1 MLLKTI
7 ILLISM
13 AVLPSASFVTNEQG
27 KSIETEFESD
37 EDRLRFFNDGDTT
50 VIDIGGPSG
59 MGKATIKRKTTKWP
73 PAIVVRLHLSGL
85 ESFKAEQS
93 DLQVE
98 WWVSSGG
105 DNRSWVA
112 LRRGKD
118 DVELDPTSPYFTKVR
133 IVGGNGQVPLKGGY
147 FEVPLPAKLLEGNLE
162 KINLQWIDFYR
173 R

>member
-1 MLLKTI
+1 
-7 ILLISM
+7 
-13 AVLPSASFVTNEQG
+13 
-27 KSIETEFESD
+27 
-37 EDRLRFFNDGDTT
+37 
-50 VIDIGGPSG
+50 
-59 MGKATIKRKTTKWP
+59 MGKATIKRKTLNWP
-73 PAIVVRLHLSGL
+73 PEIVVRLHLRGL
-85 ESFKAEQS
+85 ESFKAGPG

-112 LRRGKD
+112 LRCGKE

-133 IVGGNGQVPLKGGY
+133 IVGGNGRVPLKGGH
-147 FEVPLPAKLLEGNLE
+147 FEVPLPAKLLEGSPE